1 MPLGLYIFKMISLW
15 LVTSVGVGRGRRDQP
30 FSTRDATVKI
40 QMTSTKLDVGPFSVS
55 AHTVHSARVH
65 AHTHKHTHTR
75 HSQTQSLTDTQTHTQ
90 THRQRQRQRQRQR
103 VRLRVRETGR
113 KTETK
118 LEKYFLT
125 SIIINVLHRHCL
137 IEM

>member
-30 FSTRDATVKI
+30 FSTHDATVKI

-65 AHTHKHTHTR
+65 THTHT
-75 HSQTQSLTDTQTHTQ
+75 HTHQTLTNTHSLTDRH
-90 THRQRQRQRQRQR
+90 THRQRQRGK
-103 VRLRVRETGR
+103 VKGL
-113 KTETK
+113 
-118 LEKYFLT
+118 
-125 SIIINVLHRHCL
+125 
-137 IEM
+137 

>member
-65 AHTHKHTHTR
+65 AHTHTHTHTR
-75 HSQTQSLTDTQTHTQ
+75 HSQTHSLTDRHTHTQ
-90 THRQRQRQRQRQR
+90 TETE
-103 VRLRVRETGR
+103 RESEG
-113 KTETK
+113 
-118 LEKYFLT
+118 
-125 SIIINVLHRHCL
+125 
-137 IEM
+137 

>member
-15 LVTSVGVGRGRRDQP
+15 LVTSVGVGRRMRDQP

-65 AHTHKHTHTR
+65 THTHTHTHTPDIHKHT
-75 HSQTQSLTDTQTHTQ
+75 QSDRQTHTQ
-90 THRQRQRQRQRQR
+90 TETE
-103 VRLRVRETGR
+103 RESEGPIDTQTE
-113 KTETK
+113 TETK
-118 LEKYFLT
+118 TDSET
-125 SIIINVLHRHCL
+125 ESERDRPAD
-137 IEM
+137 

>member
-55 AHTVHSARVH
+55 AHTQCT
-65 AHTHKHTHTR
+65 AHEYTHTHTHTPDTHKHT
-75 HSQTQSLTDTQTHTQ
+75 QSDRQTHTH
-90 THRQRQRQRQRQR
+90 TDRD
-103 VRLRVRETGR
+103 REG
-113 KTETK
+113 K
-118 LEKYFLT
+118 
-125 SIIINVLHRHCL
+125 
-137 IEM
+137 